1 MATERAQPVSLL
13 DSLQPLKD
21 NFNGNSGRLRL
32 IALLSPT

>member
-1 MATERAQPVSLL
+1 MATEKAQPVSLV

-21 NFNGNSGRLRL
+21 DFNGNSARLRL